1 MFTDEAVATE
11 LVKCQLR
18 EIAGNPKNVFHM
30 TADSSFQT
38 SKTAFILSMAVG
50 KGKHNR

>member
-1 MFTDEAVATE
+1 MFTDEAVTTE

-18 EIAGNPKNVFHM
+18 DIAGNPKNVFHM

-38 SKTAFILSMAVG
+38 SRTVFILSMAVG